1 MSPIKKKKLN
11 KLRNELDSL
20 DNTLLK
26 IIKKRTAIVKQV
38 LKLKDYKYQIVDKKR
53 IKIIL
58 NRIKKKSI
66 KNKID
71 PKITNHIW
79 KNMIKSYSDYERRNF
94 KSKSLF
100 TMWWQFFF
108 HKHLVFSSTWIVLF
122 SF

>member
-26 IIKKRTAIVKQV
+26 IIKKRTAVVKQV

-79 KNMIKSYSDYERRNF
+79 KNMIKSYIDYERRNF
-94 KSKSLF
+94 KNK
-100 TMWWQFFF
+100 
-108 HKHLVFSSTWIVLF
+108 
-122 SF
+122 

>member
-66 KNKID
+66 KNKLIQ
-71 PKITNHIW
+71 K
-79 KNMIKSYSDYERRNF
+79 
-94 KSKSLF
+94 
-100 TMWWQFFF
+100 
-108 HKHLVFSSTWIVLF
+108 
-122 SF
+122 

>member
-53 IKIIL
+53 IKTIL

-66 KNKID
+66 ENKID

-79 KNMIKSYSDYERRNF
+79 KNMIKSYIDYERRNF
-94 KSKSLF
+94 KK
-100 TMWWQFFF
+100 
-108 HKHLVFSSTWIVLF
+108 
-122 SF
+122 

>member
-1 MSPIKKKKLN
+1 MNKCRLLKKKKLN

-79 KNMIKSYSDYERRNF
+79 KNMIKSYIDYERRNF
-94 KSKSLF
+94 KSK
-100 TMWWQFFF
+100 
-108 HKHLVFSSTWIVLF
+108 
-122 SF
+122 

>member
-79 KNMIKSYSDYERRNF
+79 KNIIKSYIDYERRTF
-94 KSKSLF
+94 KSK
-100 TMWWQFFF
+100 
-108 HKHLVFSSTWIVLF
+108 
-122 SF
+122 

>member
-38 LKLKDYKYQIVDKKR
+38 LMLKDYKYQIVDKKR

-79 KNMIKSYSDYERRNF
+79 KNIIKSYIDYERRNF
-94 KSKSLF
+94 KSK
-100 TMWWQFFF
+100 
-108 HKHLVFSSTWIVLF
+108 
-122 SF
+122 

>member
-66 KNKID
+66 KN
-71 PKITNHIW
+71 
-79 KNMIKSYSDYERRNF
+79 
-94 KSKSLF
+94 
-100 TMWWQFFF
+100 
-108 HKHLVFSSTWIVLF
+108 
-122 SF
+122 

>member
-38 LKLKDYKYQIVDKKR
+38 LKLKDYKYQIADKKR

-79 KNMIKSYSDYERRNF
+79 KNMIISYIDYERRNF
-94 KSKSLF
+94 KSK
-100 TMWWQFFF
+100 
-108 HKHLVFSSTWIVLF
+108 
-122 SF
+122 

>member
-79 KNMIKSYSDYERRNF
+79 KNMIKSYIDYERTIF
-94 KSKSLF
+94 KSK
-100 TMWWQFFF
+100 
-108 HKHLVFSSTWIVLF
+108 
-122 SF
+122 

>member
-53 IKIIL
+53 IKVIL
-58 NRIKKKSI
+58 DRIKKNQLKI
-66 KNKID
+66 KLIQK
-71 PKITNHIW
+71 
-79 KNMIKSYSDYERRNF
+79 
-94 KSKSLF
+94 
-100 TMWWQFFF
+100 
-108 HKHLVFSSTWIVLF
+108 
-122 SF
+122 

>member
-1 MSPIKKKKLN
+1 MSPIKKKKKLN

-79 KNMIKSYSDYERRNF
+79 KNMIKSYIDYERRNF
-94 KSKSLF
+94 KSK
-100 TMWWQFFF
+100 
-108 HKHLVFSSTWIVLF
+108 
-122 SF
+122 

>member
-71 PKITNHIW
+71 PKITNRIW
-79 KNMIKSYSDYERRNF
+79 KNMIMSYIDYERRNF
-94 KSKSLF
+94 KK
-100 TMWWQFFF
+100 
-108 HKHLVFSSTWIVLF
+108 K
-122 SF
+122 

>member
-26 IIKKRTAIVKQV
+26 IIKKRTAIVKRV
-38 LKLKDYKYQIVDKKR
+38 LKLKDYKHQIVDKKR

-79 KNMIKSYSDYERRNF
+79 KNMIKSYIDYERRNF
-94 KSKSLF
+94 KSK
-100 TMWWQFFF
+100 
-108 HKHLVFSSTWIVLF
+108 
-122 SF
+122 

>member
-11 KLRNELDSL
+11 KLRNELDFL

-26 IIKKRTAIVKQV
+26 LIKKRTAIVKKV

-79 KNMIKSYSDYERRNF
+79 KNIIKSYIDYERRNF
-94 KSKSLF
+94 KNK
-100 TMWWQFFF
+100 
-108 HKHLVFSSTWIVLF
+108 
-122 SF
+122 

>member
-79 KNMIKSYSDYERRNF
+79 KNMIISYIDYERRNF
-94 KSKSLF
+94 KSK
-100 TMWWQFFF
+100 
-108 HKHLVFSSTWIVLF
+108 
-122 SF
+122 

>member
-1 MSPIKKKKLN
+1 MNKCRLLKKKKLN

-26 IIKKRTAIVKQV
+26 IIKKRTAIVKRV

-71 PKITNHIW
+71 PKITNRIW
-79 KNMIKSYSDYERRNF
+79 KNMIMSYIDFERRNF
-94 KSKSLF
+94 KK
-100 TMWWQFFF
+100 
-108 HKHLVFSSTWIVLF
+108 K
-122 SF
+122 

>member
-26 IIKKRTAIVKQV
+26 IIKKRTAIVKKV

-53 IKIIL
+53 IKVIL
-58 NRIKKKSI
+58 DRIKKKSI

-71 PKITNHIW
+71 PKITNHL
-79 KNMIKSYSDYERRNF
+79 
-94 KSKSLF
+94 SLI
-100 TMWWQFFF
+100 
-108 HKHLVFSSTWIVLF
+108 HI
-122 SF
+122 

>member
-1 MSPIKKKKLN
+1 MSPIKKRKLN
-11 KLRNELDSL
+11 KLRNELDFL

-26 IIKKRTAIVKQV
+26 LIKKRTAIVKKV

-79 KNMIKSYSDYERRNF
+79 KNIIKSYIDYERRNF
-94 KSKSLF
+94 KNK
-100 TMWWQFFF
+100 
-108 HKHLVFSSTWIVLF
+108 
-122 SF
+122 

>member
-20 DNTLLK
+20 DNILLK
-26 IIKKRTAIVKQV
+26 IIKKRTGIVKQV
-38 LKLKDYKYQIVDKKR
+38 LKLKDYKYQIVDKRR
-53 IKIIL
+53 IKMIL

-79 KNMIKSYSDYERRNF
+79 KNMIKSYIDYERRNF
-94 KSKSLF
+94 KSK
-100 TMWWQFFF
+100 
-108 HKHLVFSSTWIVLF
+108 
-122 SF
+122 

>member
-11 KLRNELDSL
+11 KLRNQLDSL

-26 IIKKRTAIVKQV
+26 IIKKRTAIVKKV

-58 NRIKKKSI
+58 NRIKQKSI

-79 KNMIKSYSDYERRNF
+79 KNIIKSYIDYERRNF
-94 KSKSLF
+94 KNK
-100 TMWWQFFF
+100 
-108 HKHLVFSSTWIVLF
+108 
-122 SF
+122 

>member
-26 IIKKRTAIVKQV
+26 IIKKRTAVVKQV

-79 KNMIKSYSDYERRNF
+79 KNMIKSYIDYEKRNF
-94 KSKSLF
+94 KSK
-100 TMWWQFFF
+100 
-108 HKHLVFSSTWIVLF
+108 
-122 SF
+122 

>member
-26 IIKKRTAIVKQV
+26 IIKKRTAVVKQV

-71 PKITNHIW
+71 PKITNRIW
-79 KNMIKSYSDYERRNF
+79 KNMIMSYIDFERRNF
-94 KSKSLF
+94 KK
-100 TMWWQFFF
+100 
-108 HKHLVFSSTWIVLF
+108 K
-122 SF
+122 